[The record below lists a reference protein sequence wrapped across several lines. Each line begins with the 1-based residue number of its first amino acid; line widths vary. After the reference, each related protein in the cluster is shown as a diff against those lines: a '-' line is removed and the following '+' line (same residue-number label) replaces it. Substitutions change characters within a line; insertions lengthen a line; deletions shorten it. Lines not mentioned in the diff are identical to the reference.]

1 MPIVQRYAEDGTE
14 HFLPY
19 AAKKLRELHEYL
31 TRSGIRAFNKRV
43 DVDDGTVIYLSARMM
58 GNGQFVDRVRITGGG
73 HKYIVLLSISPELV
87 DHGDVMTP
95 LGSPTGYFGEIASRL
110 PLHGSIQF
118 SYSYTDAD
126 GVEHTK
132 IFGTASSSGLGF
144 AWNAGSPT
152 TTQDITT
159 ATLVG
164 THLGLPL
171 YAAPATGPGAITPV
185 YGPHIEYT
193 VAKTLALTRQLSGS
207 SALTAA
213 LHDQIF
219 AAYPARS
226 DGNGYAIE
234 NVEVSFY
241 YVSTESSV
249 RVWGAFGARPAAQAD
264 GDEKQYLVPLVQVTY
279 KPSTR
284 EFVPKDPNVG
294 SVLRN
299 PVKDG
304 ALAAWD
310 WANLIASDHLQR
322 PVGSA
327 EWGYNVVGVFYPRTG
342 DGEQSRVFREQ
353 EVEVQT
359 ALSEYPAAMAA
370 PMRDFVAAGTP
381 QPTKYPIPPPA

>member
-1 MPIVQRYAEDGTE
+1 MPVAQQYAENGTE
-14 HFLPY
+14 YLLPY
-19 AAKKLRELHEYL
+19 AVKKVRELHEYM
-31 TRSGIRAFNKRV
+31 TRSGIGAFSKRI
-43 DVDDGTVIYLSARMM
+43 DVSDGAAIYIKSVARSD
-58 GNGQFVDRVRITGGG
+58 GQFTDRVRITGGG

-144 AWNAGSPT
+144 AWNAGFPT
-152 TTQDITT
+152 TTQDIAT
-159 ATLVG
+159 AALVG

-171 YAAPATGPGAITPV
+171 YAAPATGPGAVTPV

-193 VAKTLALTRQLSGS
+193 VAKTTSLTRQLSGAA
-207 SALTAA
+207 ALTTA

-219 AAYPARS
+219 SAYPARS
-226 DGNGYAIE
+226 DGDGYATE
-234 NVEVSFY
+234 DVDVSFY
-241 YVSTESSV
+241 YVSTESSA
-249 RVWGAFGARPAAQAD
+249 RVWGAFGARPLSQAD
-264 GDEKQYLVPLVQVTY
+264 GDEKQYLIPLVQVTY

-284 EFVPKDPNVG
+284 TFVPKTPAAG
-294 SVLRN
+294 AVLRN
-299 PVKDG
+299 PVEAG

-310 WANLIASDHLQR
+310 WENLSASSRLQR

-327 EWGYNVVGVFYPRTG
+327 EWGYNVVGIFYPRSG
-342 DGEQSRVFREQ
+342 DAGQNEVFVGQ
-353 EVEVQT
+353 EVEVRD
-359 ALSEYPAAMAA
+359 ALREYPTAIAA
-370 PMRDFVAAGTP
+370 PMRDFVAAATP
-381 QPTKYPIPPPA
+381 QPTRYPVPAPP